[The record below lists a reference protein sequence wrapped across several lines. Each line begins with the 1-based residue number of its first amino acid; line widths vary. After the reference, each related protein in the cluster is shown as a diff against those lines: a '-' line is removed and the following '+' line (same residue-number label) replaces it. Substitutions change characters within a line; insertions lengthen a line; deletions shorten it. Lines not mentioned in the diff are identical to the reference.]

1 MPHLFSKKNN
11 ALTLFSTL
19 VLSAISSHA
28 LALEPFQASYQFSY
42 NGKNMGTATRTLK
55 QIGGNNWSYVFAAKA
70 GVIASA
76 TESSTFNLS
85 SGHVTSSHFNRS
97 SKILVHNNTL
107 NIQFNPG
114 AKVINTKK
122 DSTARSF
129 AWKLGALDELN
140 AEVQVRED
148 LQAAGLKNT
157 YLIADAKGLD
167 ARRFVKVGSENITTP
182 YGTFTT
188 IKVRLEHSD
197 PEKNTIFWLAPKLDY
212 APVKVMHNDGNNSY
226 GLLIKNYKAGAS

>member
-1 MPHLFSKKNN
+1 MSLLFSNKNI
-11 ALTLFSTL
+11 AITLFSTL
-19 VLSAISSHA
+19 ALSAISSHA

-76 TESSTFNLS
+76 TESSTFNLT
-85 SGHVTSSHFNRS
+85 SGRVTSSHFNRS

-107 NIQFNPG
+107 GIQFNPG
-114 AKVINTKK
+114 SKVINTKK

-129 AWKLGALDELN
+129 AWKAGALDELN

-148 LQAAGLKNT
+148 LQTSGLKTT
-157 YLIADAKGLD
+157 YLIADAKGLEP
-167 ARRFVKVGSENITTP
+167 RKFVKVGTENITTP
-182 YGTFTT
+182 YGTFPT
-188 IKVRLEHSD
+188 IKVRLEHD
-197 PEKNTIFWLAPKLDY
+197 KPDKNTIFWLAPKLDY
-212 APVKVMHNDGNNSY
+212 APVKVTHNDGNSSY
-226 GLLIKNYKAGAS
+226 GLLMTKYKAGA